1 MGTILK
7 YLFYALIILAIY
19 FLGVGFYQGT
29 IHKESTISDV
39 ANHITSN
46 TKETLKE
53 GYETT
58 KDAVQGGIEELKD
71 EGQEA
76 EEEVQGGFKE

>member
-29 IHKESTISDV
+29 IHKESTLSDV
-39 ANHITSN
+39 ANHISSN

-58 KDAVQGGIEELKD
+58 KDAVQGGVDTLKNEDEELEQK
-71 EGQEA
+71 A
-76 EEEVQGGFKE
+76 ESGFKE

>member
-1 MGTILK
+1 MGILLK

-19 FLGVGFYQGT
+19 FIGVGFYQGT
-29 IHKESTISDV
+29 IHKESSLSEV

-46 TKETLKE
+46 TKETIKE

-58 KDAVQGGIEELKD
+58 KDVVQSGVDMLKNEGEEL
-71 EGQEA
+71 EQEA
-76 EEEVQGGFKE
+76 EGGFKK

>member
-29 IHKESTISDV
+29 IHKESTLSDV
-39 ANHITSN
+39 ANHISSN

-76 EEEVQGGFKE
+76 EKEVQGGLKE